1 MTPLSATARVP
12 IHTRLPIRT
21 GALIGRAL
29 PPTVR
34 VCKSLSRI
42 WTSHDTVHSAPML
55 TALATRI
62 LVSPFTFVA

>member
-1 MTPLSATARVP
+1 VTPLSATARVP

-29 PPTVR
+29 PPTVS
-34 VCKSLSRI
+34 KSLSRI

-55 TALATRI
+55 TSLATRI
-62 LVSPFTFVA
+62 LVSLFTFVA